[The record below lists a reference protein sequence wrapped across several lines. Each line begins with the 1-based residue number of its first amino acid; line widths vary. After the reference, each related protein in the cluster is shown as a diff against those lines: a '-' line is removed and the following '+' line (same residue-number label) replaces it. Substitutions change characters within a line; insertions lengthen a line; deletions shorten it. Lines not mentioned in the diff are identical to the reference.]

1 MKKKFLITALV
12 GMLLAFNVCAVSARN
27 MDFDDLPK
35 SHWAYETIMQLSDEN
50 VIDGFDNNTFEP
62 EEKVTREQFIKLL
75 VCATH
80 EVEMICKW

>member
-35 SHWAYETIMQLSDEN
+35 SHWAYET
-50 VIDGFDNNTFEP
+50 FEFSKFLVFRLDV
-62 EEKVTREQFIKLL
+62 EKP
-75 VCATH
+75 
-80 EVEMICKW
+80 